1 MASVTRS
8 RFIDAPPDIVER
20 VITADI
26 AALMQAANYDSV
38 RFEGDRLE
46 LEQTLGLASLSLTLR
61 QIDDADATLAF
72 EQVDG
77 HFERMVTEYD
87 VEPSDGGT
95 TVSARTEFTLGG
107 ITGSVL
113 DEMLVRRQRG
123 RELEAQL
130 EYVERVV
137 HQ

>member
-95 TVSARTEFTLGG
+95 IVSARTEFTLGG
-107 ITGSVL
+107 IPGSVL
-113 DEMLVRRQRG
+113 DETLVRRQRG

>member
-46 LEQTLGLASLSLTLR
+46 LEQTLRPASLSLTLR

-113 DEMLVRRQRG
+113 DETLVRRQRG

>member
-107 ITGSVL
+107 IPGSVL
-113 DEMLVRRQRG
+113 DETLVRRQRG

>member
-113 DEMLVRRQRG
+113 DETLVRRQRG